1 MRLHELA
8 HSRTGDKGDTS
19 DITVVAYTPTDYE
32 FLRTHLTA
40 GRVRQHFSDVVRGDV
55 VRYELPHL
63 WVLKFV
69 LRKAL
74 GGGVTR
80 SLNLDAHGKSLGS
93 CLLELEL
100 PDPPRRPRGVS
111 TGQPGL
117 DHDAAPPR

>member
-19 DITVVAYTPTDYE
+19 DISLIAYSPADYE
-32 FLRTHLTA
+32 FLRTHVTA
-40 GRVRQHFSDVVRGDV
+40 SRVREHFADVVRGDV
-55 VRYELPHL
+55 VRYEVPHL

-69 LRKAL
+69 LRSAL

-80 SLNLDAHGKSLGS
+80 SLSLDAHGKSLGS

-100 PDPPRRPRGVS
+100 PDPPGRLRGVPAS
-111 TGQPGL
+111 QPV
-117 DHDAAPPR
+117 DDQVS